1 MTTTTSSSGGSQG
14 TTRGLFSWKLAL
26 IVAAIGYWIS
36 GGGGTVYLYYL
47 NPVRLC
53 SLVFRLAATAAW
65 STWETALGLAVPYSS
80 SIENSGSLRT
90 LCRNVTTDMDQLV
103 SVFEDFLDSRED
115 AAELRREFAAYLS
128 HRAATSFV
136 SVEKTLDTVLSVY
149 KLVLP
154 FLVFSL
160 IGNVLSRGDGWG
172 SEKASREGDGK
183 TKRASPREPKAKPR
197 PRKKDAA
204 GASGSG
210 FKSPAS
216 VLSVEYD

>member
-1 MTTTTSSSGGSQG
+1 
-14 TTRGLFSWKLAL
+14 
-26 IVAAIGYWIS
+26 
-36 GGGGTVYLYYL
+36 
-47 NPVRLC
+47 
-53 SLVFRLAATAAW
+53 
-65 STWETALGLAVPYSS
+65 
-80 SIENSGSLRT
+80 
-90 LCRNVTTDMDQLV
+90 MDQLV

-115 AAELRREFAAYLS
+115 AAELRRDFAAYLS